1 MTRLHSLIC
10 VRVCVRV
17 QQQQQARSPLAAAAV
32 HVCAVGC
39 RVQAPPLSAQAPT
52 AHHGRVPHSGRGGDA
67 QGARRAA
74 SVLPE
79 SRLRRLEDR
88 QSLTEPASVCRH
100 QASSHTPCEQVVYK
114 SYQPSSSSDCLLRF
128 WEGAVDYWLQLFW
141 CWLFCC
147 IYYRTLTNNACCVV
161 VRDIPHRLHP
171 TTGSPPGSALTTPVT
186 SAVT

>member
-52 AHHGRVPHSGRGGDA
+52 AHHGRVPHAGRGGDA
-67 QGARRAA
+67 QGARGAA

-88 QSLTEPASVCRH
+88 QSLTEPASVRHHTSSRHVTELFKSHANHRH
-100 QASSHTPCEQVVYK
+100 QVIVY
-114 SYQPSSSSDCLLRF
+114 YVLGR
-128 WEGAVDYWLQLFW
+128 GAVDYWLFW

-147 IYYRTLTNNACCVV
+147 IYYRTLTNDACCVV
-161 VRDIPHRLHP
+161 VRDIPHYLHP
-171 TTGSPPGSALTTPVT
+171 TTGSPRGSALTTPVT